1 MMKKHVIFMFAVLLM
16 AVSFL
21 SFQARQDSFAASKQT
36 NGKIFSGRVIFVADN
51 YIELKKGNTEV
62 TVYFADNTRFI
73 SKDGKES
80 AKNIITVCQYI
91 EAYYTD
97 GAKKILN
104 KIIVKKE
111 SDCDK

>member
-1 MMKKHVIFMFAVLLM
+1 MKKNVIFMFAVLFM

-21 SFQARQDSFAASKQT
+21 SFQARQDSIAASKQA

-51 YIELKKGNTEV
+51 YIELKKGNKEV

-73 SKDGKES
+73 SKDGKENS
-80 AKNIITVCQYI
+80 KSIITVCQYI

-97 GAKKILN
+97 GAKKILT